1 MKTNNKLVID
11 FLAKK
16 NFRKFALYPSIFF
29 TFDSFSK
36 HSLISW
42 RPMIDELDV
51 QMSKISFRHPCHVVR
66 LFSRIDCL
74 LTLLSS
80 KIAIKIIFKRRKHE
94 VYKDGEKWVFFRQ
107 TVCGW
112 QKWHHIISAI
122 WLKTRRNRWCFSN
135 HMTPL
140 SALSQFIHQYDNIL
154 VVINISANLI
164 DENHFEICK
173 YTK

>member
-51 QMSKISFRHPCHVVR
+51 QMSKISFRHPCLVVR

-94 VYKDGEKWVFFRQ
+94 VYEDGEKWVFFSSNCVWLAKVASHNICNMVENQ
-107 TVCGW
+107 TKPLMLFKPYDTLIGLVPIYSSVWWYFGCN
-112 QKWHHIISAI
+112 QYFRK
-122 WLKTRRNRWCFSN
+122 SN
-135 HMTPL
+135 WWKP
-140 SALSQFIHQYDNIL
+140 FW
-154 VVINISANLI
+154 NL
-164 DENHFEICK
+164 
-173 YTK
+173 